1 MVDLAEIQTA
11 YYLVAATG
19 VLVAAIYYI
28 NNLRATRKAQELA
41 QKTQE
46 QNLDTRQAQLF
57 MNVYQTSY
65 SKEYNEARSKIIN
78 SVKDYDEFVRFQKD
92 PQWVIAFSSIAGF
105 LEGIGVLVREDL
117 VNIRLVSLLMS
128 GECIGFWA
136 LWGKYILQFRKD
148 YGFPR
153 YCIEIEYLAGRV
165 SDYAREHPELRIEVN
180 RPNPM

>member
-28 NNLRATRKAQELA
+28 SNIRATRKAQELA

-65 SKEYNEARSKIIN
+65 SNEYNEARSKIIN
-78 SVKDYDEFVRFQKD
+78 SVKDYDEFVQFHKD
-92 PQWVIAFSSIAGF
+92 PQWGSAFNYITA
-105 LEGIGVLVREDL
+105 EVLR
-117 VNIRLVSLLMS
+117 
-128 GECIGFWA
+128 F
-136 LWGKYILQFRKD
+136 
-148 YGFPR
+148 
-153 YCIEIEYLAGRV
+153 
-165 SDYAREHPELRIEVN
+165 
-180 RPNPM
+180 